1 LDWEPLCFLTATDD
15 LKDFF
20 NQLKLAPQ
28 EYWKQNLLWCDLL
41 AHASNEGMPDVVEAD
56 LQGRRSV
63 PHDAGPS
70 LMHTQLWPV
79 FVRHMA
85 R

>member
-1 LDWEPLCFLTATDD
+1 MSLGLPVLTATDD

-41 AHASNEGMPDVVEAD
+41 AHASNEGI
-56 LQGRRSV
+56 QR
-63 PHDAGPS
+63 GPE
-70 LMHTQLWPV
+70 HI
-79 FVRHMA
+79 
-85 R
+85 